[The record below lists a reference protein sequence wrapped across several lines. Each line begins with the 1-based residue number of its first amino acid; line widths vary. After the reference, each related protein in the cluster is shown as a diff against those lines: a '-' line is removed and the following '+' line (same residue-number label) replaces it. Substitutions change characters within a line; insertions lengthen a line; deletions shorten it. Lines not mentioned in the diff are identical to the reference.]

1 MFKSELLRLVN
12 INPQKELEY
21 RRKLTKYADEVVGYN
36 YTDGLCVN
44 VDFIDRREG
53 GTKQQR
59 KSRKVAEKSQS

>member
-53 GTKQQR
+53 GTKQ
-59 KSRKVAEKSQS
+59 